1 MIVFKTFWRIMK
13 QYWWIVFLYVA
24 ILTSLSIINLSAA
37 PATDFVDTKPE
48 ITIINQDHTDPSAK
62 PYTKNF
68 LDYLSKNTKII
79 NLTEAETTDALFYQ
93 EISMVLYLP
102 EDLESKILAGEKI
115 TLDYRTSGNYTAEL
129 SKNLIQRYF
138 ELQRT
143 EILDS
148 QELPAKSHP
157 SDKISSTLPL
167 DPSKN
172 SSTLPLDPSKNSDK
186 IISNL
191 NQKLNQ
197 SPTAKLASKNVTSL
211 SKIAAFFNF
220 ASYTIMAIILYVTC
234 FINASFNKSPVK
246 KRTMVSS
253 LTLKKYNL
261 NLLFAN
267 SIFAFAVFILLIILS
282 FFVLGNIIFTPFF
295 LFQILNTLLYSLAAL
310 TLAELVST
318 FNLSKDTVSGAVN
331 LLSLAPAFLSGAFV
345 PTYFLPSFVLVIA
358 RIFPSYWYID
368 TNHKITTMTQFDFN
382 SFLAILPNLLV
393 LVFFS
398 IIFIIGNLILA
409 KKKRI
414 NI

>member
-13 QYWWIVFLYVA
+13 RYWWIVFIYVA
-24 ILTSLSIINLSAA
+24 ILTSLSVINLNAA
-37 PATDFVDTKPE
+37 PVTDFVDTKPE
-48 ITIINQDHTDPSAK
+48 ITIVSQDSSDLATK
-62 PYTKNF
+62 PFTKNF

-79 NLTEAETTDALFYQ
+79 NLKESEITDALFYQ
-93 EISMVLYLP
+93 KISMILYLP
-102 EDLESKILAGEKI
+102 EDLESKILSGQKV

-129 SKNLIQRYF
+129 SKNLIKRYF

-143 EILDS
+143 EIL
-148 QELPAKSHP
+148 E
-157 SDKISSTLPL
+157 
-167 DPSKN
+167 SKN
-172 SSTLPLDPSKNSDK
+172 SSKEQSNIPSEDSEK

-191 NQKLNQ
+191 NQRLDQ
-197 SPTAKLASKNVTSL
+197 SPTVRLASKNATNL

-253 LTLKKYNL
+253 LQLKKYNFS
-261 NLLFAN
+261 LLLAN
-267 SIFAFAVFILLIILS
+267 SIFAFSVFVLLTTLS
-282 FFVLGNIIFTPFF
+282 FFILGNIVLTPFF
-295 LFQILNTLLYSLAAL
+295 IFEILNILLYTLAAL

-318 FNLSKDTVSGAVN
+318 FNLSRDAVSGVVN

-345 PTYFLPSFVLVIA
+345 PTYFLPSFVLTIA
-358 RIFPSYWYID
+358 HIFPTYWFID
-368 TNHKITTMTQFDFN
+368 TNNKITTLTEFSFN
-382 SFLAILPNLLV
+382 SFLTILPNLLILV
-393 LVFFS
+393 LFS
-398 IIFIIGNLILA
+398 IIFIVANLVLS

>member
-13 QYWWIVFLYVA
+13 RYWWIVFIYVA
-24 ILTSLSIINLSAA
+24 ILTSLSVINLKTA
-37 PATDFVDTKPE
+37 PVTDFVDTKPE
-48 ITIINQDHTDPSAK
+48 ITIVSQDPSDLATK
-62 PYTKNF
+62 PFTKNF
-68 LDYLSKNTKII
+68 LNYLSKNTKII
-79 NLTEAETTDALFYQ
+79 DLKESETTDALFYQ
-93 EISMVLYLP
+93 KISMILYLP
-102 EDLESKILAGEKI
+102 EDLESKIISGQKI

-129 SKNLIQRYF
+129 SKNLIKRYF

-143 EILDS
+143 EIL
-148 QELPAKSHP
+148 E
-157 SDKISSTLPL
+157 
-167 DPSKN
+167 SKN
-172 SSTLPLDPSKNSDK
+172 SSKEQSNILSEDSEK
-186 IISNL
+186 IISSL
-191 NQKLNQ
+191 NQRLDQ
-197 SPTAKLASKNVTSL
+197 SPTVRLASKNATNL

-253 LTLKKYNL
+253 LHLKKYSFS
-261 NLLFAN
+261 LLLAN
-267 SIFAFAVFILLIILS
+267 SIFTFSVFVLLTTLS
-282 FFVLGNIIFTPFF
+282 FFVLGDIVLTPFF
-295 LFQILNTLLYSLAAL
+295 IFEILNILLYTLAAL

-318 FNLSKDTVSGAVN
+318 FNLSSDAVSGVVN

-345 PTYFLPSFVLVIA
+345 PTYFLPSFVLTIA
-358 RIFPSYWYID
+358 HIFPTYWFID
-368 TNHKITTMTQFDFN
+368 TNNKIATMTELNFS
-382 SFLAILPNLLV
+382 SFLTILPNLLV

>member
-13 QYWWIVFLYVA
+13 RYWWIVFIYVA
-24 ILTSLSIINLSAA
+24 ILTSLSVINLNAA
-37 PATDFVDTKPE
+37 PVTDFVDTKPE
-48 ITIINQDHTDPSAK
+48 ITIVSQDSSDLAAK
-62 PYTKNF
+62 PFTKNF

-79 NLTEAETTDALFYQ
+79 NLKESETTDALFYQ
-93 EISMVLYLP
+93 EVSMILYLP
-102 EDLESKILAGEKI
+102 EDLESKILSGQKV

-129 SKNLIQRYF
+129 SKNLIKRYF

-143 EILDS
+143 EIL
-148 QELPAKSHP
+148 E
-157 SDKISSTLPL
+157 
-167 DPSKN
+167 SKN
-172 SSTLPLDPSKNSDK
+172 SSKEQSNFLSENSEK

-191 NQKLNQ
+191 NQRLDQ
-197 SPTAKLASKNVTSL
+197 SPTVRLASKNATNL

-253 LTLKKYNL
+253 LHLKKYNFS
-261 NLLFAN
+261 LLLAN
-267 SIFAFAVFILLIILS
+267 SIFAFSVFVLLTTLS
-282 FFVLGNIIFTPFF
+282 FFVLGNIVLTPFF
-295 LFQILNTLLYSLAAL
+295 IFEILNILLYTLAAL

-318 FNLSKDTVSGAVN
+318 FNLSRDAVSGVVN

-345 PTYFLPSFVLVIA
+345 PTYFLPSFVLTIA
-358 RIFPSYWYID
+358 HIFPTYWFID
-368 TNHKITTMTQFDFN
+368 TNNKITTLTEFSFN
-382 SFLAILPNLLV
+382 SFLTILPNLLV
-393 LVFFS
+393 LVLFS
-398 IIFIIGNLILA
+398 IIFIVANLVLS

>member
-13 QYWWIVFLYVA
+13 RYWWIVFIYVA
-24 ILTSLSIINLSAA
+24 ILTSLSVINLKTA
-37 PATDFVDTKPE
+37 PVTDFVDTKPE
-48 ITIINQDHTDPSAK
+48 ITIVSQDPSDLATK
-62 PYTKNF
+62 PFTKNF
-68 LDYLSKNTKII
+68 LNYLSKNTKII
-79 NLTEAETTDALFYQ
+79 DLKESETTDALFYQ
-93 EISMVLYLP
+93 EISMILYLP
-102 EDLESKILAGEKI
+102 EDLESKIISGQKI

-129 SKNLIQRYF
+129 SKNLIKRYF

-143 EILDS
+143 EIF
-148 QELPAKSHP
+148 E
-157 SDKISSTLPL
+157 
-167 DPSKN
+167 SKN
-172 SSTLPLDPSKNSDK
+172 SSKEQSNILSEDSEK
-186 IISNL
+186 IISSL
-191 NQKLNQ
+191 NQRLDQ
-197 SPTAKLASKNVTSL
+197 SPTVRLASKNATNL

-253 LTLKKYNL
+253 LHLKKYSFS
-261 NLLFAN
+261 LLLAN
-267 SIFAFAVFILLIILS
+267 SIFAFSVFALLTTLS
-282 FFVLGNIIFTPFF
+282 FFVLGDIVLTPFF
-295 LFQILNTLLYSLAAL
+295 IFKILNILLYTLAAL

-318 FNLSKDTVSGAVN
+318 FNLSRDAVSGVVN

-345 PTYFLPSFVLVIA
+345 PTYFLPSFVLTIA
-358 RIFPSYWYID
+358 HIFPTYWFID
-368 TNHKITTMTQFDFN
+368 TNNKIATMTELNFS
-382 SFLAILPNLLV
+382 SFLTILPNLLV

>member
-13 QYWWIVFLYVA
+13 QYWWIVFLYVT

-37 PATDFVDTKPE
+37 PVTDFVDTKPE
-48 ITIINQDHTDPSAK
+48 ITIINQGPTDPSAK

-93 EISMVLYLP
+93 EISMILYLP
-102 EDLESKILAGEKI
+102 EDLDSKILAGEKI

-143 EILDS
+143 EVLDS
-148 QELPAKSHP
+148 QELATKSHP
-157 SDKISSTLPL
+157 SD
-167 DPSKN
+167 KN

-197 SPTAKLASKNVTSL
+197 SPTIKLASKNVTSL

-261 NLLFAN
+261 NLLLAN
-267 SIFAFAVFILLIILS
+267 SIFAFAVFTLLIILS

-318 FNLSKDTVSGAVN
+318 FNLSKDAVSGAVN

-368 TNHKITTMTQFDFN
+368 TNHKITTMAQFDFN
-382 SFLAILPNLLV
+382 SFLAILPNILV
-393 LVFFS
+393 LVLFS